1 MATQYT
7 DEQLAARRRDTA
19 LRERI
24 KFLFADTTLV
34 KEDAQKALKEA
45 WDYDAPSFDL
55 DELATMN
62 PQAATLAAMRRDTVK
77 EVINWL
83 TRI

>member
-1 MATQYT
+1 MAKQYT
-7 DEQLAARRRDTA
+7 DEELAKRRADAA
-19 LRERI
+19 LRDRI
-24 KFLFADTTLV
+24 KLLFADNAIV
-34 KEDAQKALKEA
+34 REDAQDALKQA
-45 WDYDAPSFDL
+45 WDYNSPCFSL

-62 PQAATLAAMRRDTVK
+62 PQAAALAAMRRDTVK

>member
-1 MATQYT
+1 MAKQYT
-7 DEQLAARRRDTA
+7 DEELAIKRANAA
-19 LRERI
+19 LRGRI
-24 KFLFADTTLV
+24 KMLFADNSVV
-34 KEDAQKALKEA
+34 KEDEQEALKES
-45 WDYDAPSFDL
+45 WDYHAPSFNL

-62 PQAATLAAMRRDTVK
+62 PQAASLAAMRRDTIK

>member
-1 MATQYT
+1 MELQYT
-7 DEQLAARRRDTA
+7 DEQLAARRRDKA

-34 KEDAQKALKEA
+34 KEDAAKALKEA

-55 DELATMN
+55 EELATMN